1 MRAVRFHEFGG
12 PETLALEEVEDPEPG
27 PGEVRLKVSLCALNH
42 LDVDLRE
49 GISRF
54 PVPLPATPGIEMVGT
69 VDRLGPDVDGT
80 GWKVGD
86 RGLPYLLG
94 GTSFLGVDVPG
105 GYAEMVTCPAEQL
118 VPVPDEVSD
127 EDAGALQVAFGTAW
141 HMLFNRGGLR
151 IGETVLVTSVGS
163 GIGSAA
169 VQLASLA
176 GAYVIGTAGS
186 DEKLERAAELG
197 MDEGINYNEKDVP
210 PEVMRI
216 TGEQG
221 VDLVY
226 EHVGG
231 KRFDDGIKS
240 LKRDGRLVTCGA
252 HSGEVVEFDIIP
264 FFRSQQAV
272 IGSFVYDREE
282 VDKVLGFA
290 RRGLI
295 KPLVHRVFPLEEA
308 RQALEVLESREF
320 FGKILL
326 AP

>member
-1 MRAVRFHEFGG
+1 MKAVRFHEFGG
-12 PETLALEEVEDPEPG
+12 SDVLKLEEVEAPEPA
-27 PGEVRLKVSLCALNH
+27 PGQVRLKVRYCALNH

-49 GISRF
+49 GTSRF
-54 PVPLPATPGIEMVGT
+54 PVPLPSTPGIEIVGT
-69 VDRLGPDVDGT
+69 VDKLGADVDGA
-80 GWKVGD
+80 GWTEGD
-86 RGLPYLLG
+86 RAMPYLLG
-94 GTSFLGVDVPG
+94 GAEFLGVGAPG
-105 GYAEMVTCPAEQL
+105 GYAEMVTCPPDQL
-118 VPVPDEVSD
+118 VPIPDEVSD

-169 VQLASLA
+169 VQFARLA

-197 MDEGINYNEKDVP
+197 MHEGINYNESDVP
-210 PEVMRI
+210 EEVMRL
-216 TGEQG
+216 TGDEG

-231 KRFDDGIKS
+231 KRFEDGIKS

-252 HSGEVVEFDIIP
+252 HSGEVVDFDIIP
-264 FFRSQQAV
+264 FFRSQHSI
-272 IGSFVYDREE
+272 IGSFVFDRDE
-282 VDKVLGFA
+282 VEKALEFA

-295 KPLVHRVFPLEEA
+295 KPLVHKVFPLEEA
-308 RQALEVLESREF
+308 RAAVETLESRQF